1 MFFTT
6 KGRYI
11 KVLKC
16 LYFHCSTECERRCFG
31 GTSADLAKQD
41 GTEAS
46 HGVRTES
53 SSAINSSAEG

>member
-1 MFFTT
+1 MPLTT

-31 GTSADLAKQD
+31 GTSADSAKQ
-41 GTEAS
+41 GGNEAS
-46 HGVRTES
+46 HGAMIVS
-53 SSAINSSAEG
+53 SSAINSSADG